1 MDGLSD
7 GIEDLGKNM
16 QDLGDAFSPLKK
28 DLPEIDG
35 LEDVEAQVEK
45 MQRTQRQLAQA
56 AQTLLQEQKALRNAI
71 AAGDQEKVRE
81 IMQQITATLQQMMG
95 LQRQLLEEQKELAGL
110 LADLP
115 DDVKD
120 AADIVQRRL
129 KRTTIGTFRKTAT
142 V

>member
-1 MDGLSD
+1 MNGLSD

-56 AQTLLQEQKALRNAI
+56 VQTLLQEQKALRDAI

-110 LADLP
+110 LGGFA
-115 DDVKD
+115 
-120 AADIVQRRL
+120 
-129 KRTTIGTFRKTAT
+129 G
-142 V
+142 

>member
-1 MDGLSD
+1 MNGLSD

-56 AQTLLQEQKALRNAI
+56 VQTLLQEQKALRMPLPQAI
-71 AAGDQEKVRE
+71 RKVRE
-81 IMQQITATLQQMMG
+81 SCSRL
-95 LQRQLLEEQKELAGL
+95 RQ
-110 LADLP
+110 P
-115 DDVKD
+115 CS
-120 AADIVQRRL
+120 R
-129 KRTTIGTFRKTAT
+129 
-142 V
+142 